1 MQKLQESI
9 TTNLTKASEVTVER
23 KEIPNIEKSKAV
35 SGKTKEEGASIMAE
49 ELEAKKMKS
58 FGRCGSGEGC

>member
-1 MQKLQESI
+1 M
-9 TTNLTKASEVTVER
+9 ER